1 MSHIEDELLAAVAL
15 GDADDLSQSE
25 REHLQDCPSCRATLA
40 ELQAITAVGLSGR
53 ESLLE
58 PPSQVLDRIT
68 AEVTDGSE
76 TTGRPGA
83 GPRSGDP
90 DGRPGFR
97 PVVSVHAAAPEPT
110 GPPEP
115 VTSPE
120 PEPLVRRSA
129 RPRRLALLAAAV
141 GLIVGVGGTV
151 LSQQL
156 TRPETQVL
164 ASTTLASL
172 PGHTGSGHAD
182 LIVENGI
189 EKLRVRV
196 DTASPG
202 QDFRELWLINTDGKR
217 MVSLGVLTASGRGS
231 YPLPSLLSS
240 GLQDYTIVDVS
251 LEPFDGNSEH
261 SRVSVVRGQLPA

>member
-1 MSHIEDELLAAVAL
+1 VSHIEDELLAAVAL
-15 GDADDLSQSE
+15 GDADDLSLSE
-25 REHLQDCPSCRATLA
+25 REHLQDCPSCRASLA
-40 ELQAITAVGLSGR
+40 ELEAITAVGRTGR
-53 ESLLE
+53 ESLWE
-58 PPSQVLDRIT
+58 PPPQVLDRIT
-68 AEVTDGSE
+68 AEATE
-76 TTGRPGA
+76 APATTSRPGA
-83 GPRSGDP
+83 GPRSGDA

-97 PVVSVHAAAPEPT
+97 PVVAVPPAPSGPREPAA
-110 GPPEP
+110 
-115 VTSPE
+115 SPE
-120 PEPLVRRSA
+120 PEPLVGRST
-129 RPRRLALLAAAV
+129 RPRRLALVAAVV

-151 LSQQL
+151 LSQQV

-164 ASTTLASL
+164 ASTTLTSL

-182 LIVENGI
+182 LIVEDGI
-189 EKLRVRV
+189 EKLRVTV

-261 SRVSVVRGQLPA
+261 SRVSVVRGQLPS